1 MASPASLNL
10 SAFLL
15 LAPINDTAAEKEAA
29 YGKAGHDN
37 EDDPVSGKAFIAV

>member
-1 MASPASLNL
+1 MDSPASLNL
-10 SAFLL
+10 SSFLL
-15 LAPINDTAAEKEAA
+15 LDPINDKAAEKEAA